1 MDRFD
6 AMRLFTRI
14 VALGSFGRAGD
25 ELGIPRATVSHAI
38 RALEAR
44 LGTQLLVRT
53 TRSVRATPDGQ
64 AYHARC
70 LRLLADLEETEAGF
84 RHAAAQPRG
93 ILKIELPGTLG
104 THLIVPAL
112 PDFCARYPQLELDVS
127 ASDRYIDLIQEGVD
141 CAVRA
146 GVLADSALIA
156 RRVAQLSQ
164 VTCASAGY
172 VARHGMPRDL
182 DELARHRAVVWR
194 SPTSGRVQGLDFV
207 LDGQP
212 RTIDLAGSVTVN
224 QGEIYVACCQAGLGI
239 VQLPRYHLQADLAAG
254 RVLEVLPQYPPP
266 SMPVSVLYPAQRQ
279 LSARVRVF
287 VDWLAELLAGVR

>member
-1 MDRFD
+1 
-6 AMRLFTRI
+6 
-14 VALGSFGRAGD
+14 V
-25 ELGIPRATVSHAI
+25 
-38 RALEAR
+38 
-44 LGTQLLVRT
+44 
-53 TRSVRATPDGQ
+53 
-64 AYHARC
+64 
-70 LRLLADLEETEAGF
+70 
-84 RHAAAQPRG
+84 
-93 ILKIELPGTLG
+93 
-104 THLIVPAL
+104 
-112 PDFCARYPQLELDVS
+112 RYPQLELDVS

-172 VARHGMPRDL
+172 VAHHGMPRDL

-194 SPTSGRVQGLDFV
+194 SPTSGRVQGLDFM
-207 LDGQP
+207 LDGQQ

-224 QGEIYVACCQAGLGI
+224 QGEIYVACCHAGLGI
-239 VQLPRYHLQADLAAG
+239 VQLPRYHVQAELAAG